1 MALTNTHD
9 GIKSKLISKILSTN
23 NEKLL
28 QAISTIFD
36 ATTFDEKIINVS
48 KSQIE
53 ILKMAEKELE
63 YGNLISQ
70 EELDKIDSE
79 WMQ

>member
-1 MALTNTHD
+1 MVETKTFD
-9 GIKSKLISKILSTN
+9 GIKSELIGKILSTN

-28 QAISTIFD
+28 LAISTIFD
-36 ATTFDEKIINVS
+36 VTTFHEETINVS

-53 ILKMAEKELE
+53 ILKKAEKELE

-70 EELDKIDSE
+70 EELEKIDAE